1 MKYII
6 DLPEEF
12 AEATKEYWNKTVG
25 TQLELYIEPDRK
37 AIEDAQEKAWELAS
51 AIVCPS
57 DCNVGSIQ
65 KYCKEIFGVDT
76 WEIRGI
82 FTNNTYQEAKAKY
95 EAWMKQKNELHV
107 GDEIVGIYSDGEVS
121 PPLVVLKVEGN
132 YYYGI
137 YSKTG
142 DFVQGGL
149 NYEKTGRHFDE
160 VKELLEKIKEK

>member
-12 AEATKEYWNKTVG
+12 AEATKEYWDKTVG
-25 TQLELYIEPDRK
+25 LQLEPYTELNQQ
-37 AIEDAQEKAWELAS
+37 AVEDAQEKAWELAS

-65 KYCKEIFGVDT
+65 KYCKEIFGVNI
-76 WEIRGI
+76 WEIRDI
-82 FTNNTYQEAKAKY
+82 FTNNTYQEAKTKY
-95 EAWMKQKNELHV
+95 VAWLKQKNEIKV
-107 GDEIVGIYSDGEVS
+107 GDEIVGIYSDGEKS

-142 DFVQGGL
+142 EFVQGGL
-149 NYEKTGRHFDE
+149 NYEKTGRYFPE
-160 VKELLEKIKEK
+160 VVELLEKMKEN